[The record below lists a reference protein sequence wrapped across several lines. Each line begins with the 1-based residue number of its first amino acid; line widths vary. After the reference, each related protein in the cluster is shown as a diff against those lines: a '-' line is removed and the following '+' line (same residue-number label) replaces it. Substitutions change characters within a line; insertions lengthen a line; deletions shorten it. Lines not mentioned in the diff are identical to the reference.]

1 MSAWK
6 DYFEASKYQN
16 MGEPQQKRGLPQPP
30 LEMAYDPGAALISLP
45 DPNGFSL
52 IAPDF
57 ITIVKSRESK
67 RQYTDTALTL
77 AELSYLLWVT
87 QGVKSVNESN
97 TFTKRLVPS
106 AGARH
111 PFETYLLINRVEGVD
126 PGLYRYL
133 ALEHKLLPL
142 DAKEDINQTITEA
155 ALKQK
160 HVQNSAVAFCWVAD
174 IARTYWRYD
183 ERSFRYIMLDAGHV
197 CQNLYLA
204 AETIQCGVCAIAAFD
219 DDLMNKAL
227 GVDGEHQFTVYM
239 ASLGKVA

>member
-1 MSAWK
+1 MITWK

-16 MGEPQQKRGLPQPP
+16 MDETQQEKGLPQPP
-30 LEMAYDPGAALISLP
+30 LEMAYDPKADLISLP
-45 DPNGFSL
+45 DPKNCSL
-52 IAPDF
+52 AASDF
-57 ITIVKSRESK
+57 LAIVESRESRRK
-67 RQYTDTALTL
+67 YTDEALAL
-77 AELSYLLWVT
+77 VELSYLLWTT
-87 QGVKSVNESN
+87 QGVKSVNETQ

-111 PFETYLLINRVEGVD
+111 PFETYLLVNRVEGIE

-133 ALEHKLLPL
+133 ALEHKLLL
-142 DAKEDINQTITEA
+142 VNAAEDINQKITEA
-155 ALKQK
+155 SLKQK
-160 HVQNSAVAFCWVAD
+160 QVQNSAVTFCWVAD

-204 AETIQCGVCAIAAFD
+204 AETIHCGVCAIAAYD

-227 GVDGEHQFTVYM
+227 GVDGVHQFTAYL

>member
-1 MSAWK
+1 MSTWK

-16 MGEPQQKRGLPQPP
+16 MSDPQQRKGFPQPP
-30 LEMAYDPGAALISLP
+30 LEMTYDPGAALISLP
-45 DPNGFSL
+45 DPNSFSL

-67 RQYTDTALTL
+67 RQYTDAALTL
-77 AELSYLLWVT
+77 AELSYLLWMT
-87 QGVKSVNESN
+87 QGVKNINETQ

-111 PFETYLLINRVEGVD
+111 PFETYLLINRVESIK

-142 DAKEDINQTITEA
+142 DAKEDINQMITEA

-160 HVQNSAVAFCWVAD
+160 HVQNSAVTFCWVAD
-174 IARTYWRYD
+174 VARTYWRYD
-183 ERSFRYIMLDAGHV
+183 ERSFRYILLDAGHV

-204 AETIQCGVCAIAAFD
+204 AETIHCGVCAIAAYD
-219 DDLMNKAL
+219 DDLMNEAL
-227 GVDGEHQFTVYM
+227 GVDGEHQFTAYM